1 MLLPHVSTSES
12 KRLAAHLK
20 QALEY
25 GEPSTIREQISF
37 IYFFELI
44 LMKCVTTGSTIK
56 ANISSQNFMSLH
68 FE

>member
-12 KRLAAHLK
+12 KRLFAHLK

-25 GEPSTIREQISF
+25 GETSTIREQISF

-44 LMKCVTTGSTIK
+44 LMKYVTSGSTTK
-56 ANISSQNFMSLH
+56 ANISSQSFMSLH
-68 FE
+68 FA